1 MRINIDETD
10 FDDDLR
16 YFHQGKPFTGE
27 AIETAPTGE
36 LIALTTFRNGIEDGP
51 HLGWYRDGSRRS
63 ETTVVNGKAVGISR
77 KWYPNG
83 QIAEEVEFDENGE
96 MVMLRRWNED
106 GSPAPVRQRALNGEP
121 SRETH

>member
-1 MRINIDETD
+1 LNKKVSN
-10 FDDDLR
+10 LN
-16 YFHQGKPFTGE
+16 TG
-27 AIETAPTGE
+27 
-36 LIALTTFRNGIEDGP
+36 
-51 HLGWYRDGSRRS
+51 S
-63 ETTVVNGKAVGISR
+63 KAVGISR